1 MSLKLLQDIDKHLK
15 NVPSDMTEDNCV
27 TLLRQSKEMI
37 YDLREA
43 ILTLL
48 CETEESEDMT
58 GRQMEEFARDALK
71 GDWYVSQDNK

>member
-1 MSLKLLQDIDKHLK
+1 MSLRLLQDIDKYLK
-15 NVPSDMTEDNCV
+15 NVPSDTTEDNCV

-48 CETEESEDMT
+48 CETDESEYMT

-71 GDWYVSQDNK
+71 GEGYVSQDNK